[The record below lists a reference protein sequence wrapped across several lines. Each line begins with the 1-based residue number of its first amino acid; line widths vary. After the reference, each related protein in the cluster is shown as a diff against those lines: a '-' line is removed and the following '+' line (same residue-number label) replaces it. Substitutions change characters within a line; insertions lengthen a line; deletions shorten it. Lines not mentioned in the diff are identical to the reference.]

1 MSGSWSNGMNWKSLF
16 AEVVN
21 WKFSFCFISLFE
33 FIFGGQY
40 ISGAFLKFSFSFVST
55 LALKKVF
62 AEHKDIQKLAEK
74 FILLN
79 LVVSFPATLN

>member
-1 MSGSWSNGMNWKSLF
+1 MFQWNELKIFVCCSCKLEILILF
-16 AEVVN
+16 HQ
-21 WKFSFCFISLFE
+21 FE
-33 FIFGGQY
+33 FLFGGQY
-40 ISGAFLKFSFSFVST
+40 ISGAFLKFSFPFVSI

-79 LVVSFPATLN
+79 LVVSFPVILN